1 MSAKGLEMGFCEDDT
16 IAELLW
22 DSTRHSLLFEILF
35 NDCDL
40 KKDPEIAILA
50 EEMILESL
58 RKPDEGIEDAKV
70 SESS

>member
-1 MSAKGLEMGFCEDDT
+1 MSAKGLEMDFVEDDT

-22 DSTRHSLLFEILF
+22 DSTRHSLLLKILF
-35 NDCDL
+35 EDCDL

-58 RKPDEGIEDAKV
+58 RKSDEGIKDAQV
-70 SESS
+70 SQPS